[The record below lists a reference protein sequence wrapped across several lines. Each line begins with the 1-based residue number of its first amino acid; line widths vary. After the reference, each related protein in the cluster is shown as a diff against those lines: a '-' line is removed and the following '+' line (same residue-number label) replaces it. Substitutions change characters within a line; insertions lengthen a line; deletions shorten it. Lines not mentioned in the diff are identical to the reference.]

1 VQNNFCFIK
10 KVAFLQPFF
19 ILGGYNMSGGYFD
32 YVQHKIEYEV
42 IEKLDELI
50 NSKDLQLLHQIDDVI
65 LKEIK
70 NLQTNLKN
78 SIKRIT
84 ELDKFLESDNGKEE
98 YLKNIKSLD
107 ILL

>member
-1 VQNNFCFIK
+1 
-10 KVAFLQPFF
+10 
-19 ILGGYNMSGGYFD
+19 MSGGYFD

-42 IEKLDELI
+42 IEKLEELI

>member
-1 VQNNFCFIK
+1 
-10 KVAFLQPFF
+10 
-19 ILGGYNMSGGYFD
+19 MSGGYFD

-42 IEKLDELI
+42 IEKLEELI
-50 NSKDLQLLHQIDDVI
+50 NSKDLQLLHKIDDVI

-78 SIKRIT
+78 SLKRLT

>member
-1 VQNNFCFIK
+1 
-10 KVAFLQPFF
+10 
-19 ILGGYNMSGGYFD
+19 MSGGYFD

-42 IEKLDELI
+42 IEKLEELI
-50 NSKDLQLLHQIDDVI
+50 NSKDLQLLHKIDDVI

>member
-1 VQNNFCFIK
+1 
-10 KVAFLQPFF
+10 
-19 ILGGYNMSGGYFD
+19 MSGGYFD

-78 SIKRIT
+78 SIKRII

-98 YLKNIKSLD
+98 YLKNIKNT
-107 ILL
+107 

>member
-1 VQNNFCFIK
+1 
-10 KVAFLQPFF
+10 
-19 ILGGYNMSGGYFD
+19 MSGGYFD